1 MSSLGKKLEKTRFL
15 TLSTVNGTHL
25 DVVFDV
31 EAVVATDRALISLIM
46 GALFDRF
53 KLPGLSISIF

>member
-1 MSSLGKKLEKTRFL
+1 MRDC
-15 TLSTVNGTHL
+15 TVVHANMLHGEEDL